1 MAILQPNWLQTGSYS
16 AKKDRRVMSAA
27 VVQEGIVRK
36 GHYALAQRGAGA
48 NMSVDVAAGEA
59 WVKGDSA
66 IDQGYYHVVNDATV
80 NVPLSAANASNPRI
94 DAIVLAVNDS
104 TEIGGADSYLLEAIA
119 GTATAGA
126 TLANLK
132 GAPAGVA
139 GPAIS
144 ATKLL
149 LGYVLV
155 PAAATSVT
163 TGNMGGL
170 RDPKSYNA
178 ELGLT
183 KAEAYAVAG
192 APAQYA
198 HGRPLDWV
206 PSIRAER
213 AAAQTY
219 TNLNVISLL
228 FDTEIW
234 DTEEMHSLAS
244 EQAKVIIKTPGIW
257 HYDHVVHFNAAGNG
271 IADVKINAAEDQKFK
286 VANSGTL
293 SADAMIFNTLRLGY
307 GDVVEFCGFFN
318 GSATTFTGQSVLTWQ
333 GP

>member
-1 MAILQPNWLQTGSYS
+1 MAILLPNYLQTGSYS
-16 AKKDRRVMSAA
+16 AKKDRRVNSAE
-27 VVQEGIVRK
+27 VMQEGIVRK
-36 GHYALAQRGAGA
+36 GHFTVVQRAAGA
-48 NMSVDVAAGEA
+48 NMSVDVGLGEA

-66 IDQGYYHVVNDATV
+66 TDQGYYHVVNDATV
-80 NVPLSAANASNPRI
+80 NAAVSAANATNPRI
-94 DAIVLAVNDS
+94 DAVVLAVNDS
-104 TEIGGADSYLLEAIA
+104 TEVGGSDSYLIEVIA
-119 GTATAGA
+119 GTPTAGA

-132 GAPAGVA
+132 GAPSGVS
-139 GPAIS
+139 GPTIG

-149 LGYVLV
+149 LAYALV

-163 TGNMGGL
+163 TTNIGGL
-170 RDPKSYNA
+170 RDPKNYNA
-178 ELGLT
+178 ELGMT
-183 KAEAYAVAG
+183 KAEPYAVAG

-244 EQAKVIIKTPGIW
+244 EQAKFIIKTPGIW